1 MAAEANHS
9 TKSLLKMIA
18 KVARAFVNNFFFL
31 SFNLKLDEF
40 TFVLMYKLT
49 KY

>member
-9 TKSLLKMIA
+9 TKSLLKMIF
-18 KVARAFVNNFFFL
+18 KVACAFVNNFFFL
-31 SFNLKLDEF
+31 FFNLKLVEF

-49 KY
+49 QY